1 MSKARNRGPF
11 TWPPQ
16 IEPPAPHAR
25 RRLARTCCRCGVLL
39 AVLEF
44 VGLGDAAS
52 AEIIDRWQPLPGVGL
67 LDNVVLRIHWFGS
80 SAELREA
87 AKNTGQNIKDTD
99 LKGFSFLKR
108 NTKTGEYVCDLYVV
122 KMAGGL
128 VDRDRTTT
136 FGHEV
141 LHCLGLHHD

>member
-1 MSKARNRGPF
+1 MSKAKNRGPF
-11 TWPPQ
+11 
-16 IEPPAPHAR
+16 AR
-25 RRLARTCCRCGVLL
+25 RPNTHSLLQGTLRRLGRVYARGGVLV
-39 AVLEF
+39 AVLACVT
-44 VGLGDAAS
+44 VGGPAG
-52 AEIIDRWQPLPGVGL
+52 AEIIDRWQPLPSVGV
-67 LDNVVLRIHWFGS
+67 LDNIVLRIHWFGS

-87 AKNTGQNIKDTD
+87 AKNSGQAIKDTD

-108 NTKTGEYVCDLYVV
+108 NTQTGEYVCDVYVV

>member
-1 MSKARNRGPF
+1 ML
-11 TWPPQ
+11 
-16 IEPPAPHAR
+16 
-25 RRLARTCCRCGVLL
+25 LAALAFGVLG
-39 AVLEF
+39 EP
-44 VGLGDAAS
+44 AS
-52 AEIIDRWQPLPGVGL
+52 AEIIDRWQPLPSVGL
-67 LDNVVLRIHWFGS
+67 VDNVVLRIHWFGS
-80 SAELREA
+80 TAELREA
-87 AKNTGQNIKDTD
+87 AKNSGQNIKDND